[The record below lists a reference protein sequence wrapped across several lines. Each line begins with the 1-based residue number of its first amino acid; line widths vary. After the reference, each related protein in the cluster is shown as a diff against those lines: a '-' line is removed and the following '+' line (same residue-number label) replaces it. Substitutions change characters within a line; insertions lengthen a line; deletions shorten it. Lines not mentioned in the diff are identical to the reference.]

1 MRDTTRHI
9 SNRRPPKAA
18 PRVALP
24 AHASHQV
31 TVASSDR
38 IDALRRVVAAG
49 QYRVNARALA
59 GRILQA
65 AGMPQI
71 AE

>member
-9 SNRRPPKAA
+9 SYRRPAKSA

-24 AHASHQV
+24 AHATQV
-31 TVASSDR
+31 MVASPDR

-59 GRILQA
+59 GSIFKA
-65 AGMPQI
+65 AGLVD
-71 AE
+71 